1 MISFKDKNNKTL
13 LKILNMILF
22 WKTILTI
29 LILINYNSLINLVC
43 LIIKKLKIIKKI
55 KVFFQRSLQK
65 YKTRFDRFKLF
76 RIYFKFIIKK

>member
-1 MISFKDKNNKTL
+1 MISFTDKNNKTH

-29 LILINYNSLINLVC
+29 LILINYNSLINLVF

-55 KVFFQRSLQK
+55 KVFFYDQ
-65 YKTRFDRFKLF
+65 FKNIKLGL
-76 RIYFKFIIKK
+76 IGLNYLKFILNFS